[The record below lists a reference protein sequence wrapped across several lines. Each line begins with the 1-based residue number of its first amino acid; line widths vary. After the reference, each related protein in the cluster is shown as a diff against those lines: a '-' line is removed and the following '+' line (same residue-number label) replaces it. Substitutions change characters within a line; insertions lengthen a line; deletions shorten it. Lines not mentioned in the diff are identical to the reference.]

1 MTLPQKNSFWYD
13 ERFQKIFLQVIILL
27 IVCLIFW
34 FFGRN
39 LVINF
44 QRLRLSFGFGFLFD
58 PDRPASF
65 AIGDSPIAYSPTDTY
80 FRALLVGLVN
90 SLRIMI
96 TGIFLAISLGIVI
109 GLGRLSDN
117 WLIRQLATI
126 YVETIRNTP
135 LLLQLFFW
143 YFAVFLKL
151 PKIEESL
158 EFFGRVFLNNS
169 GVYLPF
175 PANSFRTWLAL
186 AIIILGIIL
195 SVFLYLKNKLSLCLT
210 SLLILV
216 IIPLIW
222 GLQWQSP
229 QVNPLNQN
237 IDFGLHLSSEFATLL
252 IGLTVYTAAFIAETV
267 RGGIQSVNRGQ
278 WEAAKA
284 LGLKPLLVM
293 RLVIFPQALPV
304 IIPPLT
310 NECLNLVKNSSL
322 AIAIGYND
330 IYAISSTI
338 ANQTGKAVE
347 MLIVVMATYLFFNL
361 VISLAMNQ
369 LNKRVK
375 IQER

>member
-80 FRALLVGLVN
+80 FRALLVGLLN

-96 TGIFLAISLGIVI
+96 SGIFLAISLGIVI

-151 PKIEESL
+151 PKIEES
-158 EFFGRVFLNNS
+158 
-169 GVYLPF
+169 
-175 PANSFRTWLAL
+175 
-186 AIIILGIIL
+186 
-195 SVFLYLKNKLSLCLT
+195 
-210 SLLILV
+210 
-216 IIPLIW
+216 
-222 GLQWQSP
+222 
-229 QVNPLNQN
+229 
-237 IDFGLHLSSEFATLL
+237 
-252 IGLTVYTAAFIAETV
+252 
-267 RGGIQSVNRGQ
+267 
-278 WEAAKA
+278 
-284 LGLKPLLVM
+284 
-293 RLVIFPQALPV
+293 
-304 IIPPLT
+304 
-310 NECLNLVKNSSL
+310 
-322 AIAIGYND
+322 
-330 IYAISSTI
+330 
-338 ANQTGKAVE
+338 
-347 MLIVVMATYLFFNL
+347 
-361 VISLAMNQ
+361 
-369 LNKRVK
+369 
-375 IQER
+375 

>member
-1 MTLPQKNSFWYD
+1 MTQPEKNSLWYD
-13 ERFQKIFLQVIILL
+13 ERFQKILFQVIVLL
-27 IVCLIFW
+27 VVGLFFW
-34 FFGRN
+34 FFSRN
-39 LVINF
+39 LAINF

-65 AIGDSPIAYSPTDTY
+65 AIGDSPIPYSPTDTY

-90 SLRIMI
+90 SLRVMI
-96 TGIFLAISLGIVI
+96 AGIFLAVSLGIVI

-117 WLIRQLATI
+117 WLIRQLSTI
-126 YVETIRNTP
+126 YVEIIRNTP

-151 PKIEESL
+151 PKIEDSL
-158 EFFGRVFLNNS
+158 DFFNSIFLNNA

-175 PANSFRTWLAL
+175 PVNSTRTWLAI
-186 AIIILGIIL
+186 AIIVLGIIL
-195 SVFLYLKNKLSLCLT
+195 AGFFWLKNKLNLFLYT
-210 SLLILV
+210 KIFLV
-216 IIPLIW
+216 ITPLIW

-229 QVNPLNQN
+229 QLNPSSQN
-237 IDFGLHLSSEFATLL
+237 IEFGLHLSSEFATLL

-267 RGGIQSVNRGQ
+267 RGGIQSVNKGQ

-293 RLVIFPQALPV
+293 RLVIFPQALRV

-310 NECLNLVKNSSL
+310 NECLNLIKNSSL

-338 ANQTGKAVE
+338 ANQTGKAIE

-361 VISLAMNQ
+361 VISLVMNQ
-369 LNKRVK
+369 LNQRVQ

>member
-13 ERFQKIFLQVIILL
+13 DRFQKIFFQVIILL
-27 IVCLIFW
+27 IVASILL

-65 AIGDSPIAYSPTDTY
+65 AIGDSPIPYSPTDTY

-90 SLRIMI
+90 SLRVMI
-96 TGIFLAISLGIVI
+96 AGIFLGI

-126 YVETIRNTP
+126 YVEIIRNTP

-151 PKIEESL
+151 PKIEDSL
-158 EFFGRVFLNNS
+158 DFFNSIFLNNA

-175 PANSFRTWLAL
+175 PVNSFRTWLTIAV
-186 AIIILGIIL
+186 IIFGIIL
-195 SVFLYLKNKLSLCLT
+195 AGFFWLKNKLNLFLYT
-210 SLLILV
+210 KIFLV
-216 IIPLIW
+216 ITPLIW

-229 QVNPLNQN
+229 QLNPSSQN
-237 IDFGLHLSSEFATLL
+237 IEFGLHLSSEFTTLL
-252 IGLTVYTAAFIAETV
+252 IGLTIYTAAFIAETV
-267 RGGIQSVNRGQ
+267 RGGIQSVNKGQ

-293 RLVIFPQALPV
+293 RLVIFPQALRV

-347 MLIVVMATYLFFNL
+347 MLIVVMATYLFLNL
-361 VISLAMNQ
+361 VISLVMNQ
-369 LNKRVK
+369 LNQRVQ